1 MSGTRRK
8 PGRLGP
14 YVDGYRSRLLSLGHT
29 PGTVKGQ
36 LRLFGQLGRW
46 MSSEGVAPSELDVAR
61 VEDFLA
67 ARRAQGHARVPTVRS
82 FSALLG
88 YLTDE
93 HVIAL
98 DEAVPRDALDGLV
111 VAYRDWLVGDRGLA
125 PLTVLRY
132 EKLARRFLGQ
142 RAGEEDASR
151 LVEGLTGADVVAFL
165 LQESARVS
173 VGAVKGRVTELR
185 SLLRFL
191 YLRRLTPVAL
201 AAAVPAVAGW
211 HDTGVP
217 AGLAAADVQRLLD
230 SCDLTDPSGIR
241 DLSMLLLVAR
251 LGLRSVE
258 VARLELGDID
268 WRGGQIV
275 VRGKAGRRDCL
286 PLPCDVGEALTVYL
300 SVARPVTPIRQ
311 VFLACKA
318 PLRAIR
324 PDLVSDV
331 TRRACDRAG
340 LPRVGAHRLR
350 HALATEML
358 RRGATLVAVSQVL
371 RHRDLA
377 TTAVYA
383 KVDLGALRD
392 VAQPWPGAAR

>member
-29 PGTVKGQ
+29 PGTVRGQ
-36 LRLFGQLGRW
+36 LKLLGQLGRW
-46 MSSEGVAPSELDVAR
+46 MSCEGVEPSQVSAAR
-61 VEDFLA
+61 VEAFLA
-67 ARRAQGHARVPTVRS
+67 ARRAEGHRRVPTMRS
-82 FSALLG
+82 FSVLLE

-93 HVIAL
+93 HVIAP
-98 DEAVPRDALDGLV
+98 DDAVPFNALDGLL

-132 EKLARRFLGQ
+132 EKLAYRFLQQ
-142 RAGEEDASR
+142 RAAVDGSGCV
-151 LVEGLTGADVVAFL
+151 LLTAADVTGFL

-173 VGAVKGRVTELR
+173 VGAAKGRVTELR

-191 YLRRLTPVAL
+191 YLKGLTPVAL
-201 AAAVPAVAGW
+201 AAAVPPVAGW

-217 AGLAAADVQRLLD
+217 AGLAAAEVTRLLD
-230 SCDLTDPSGIR
+230 SCDRTDPGGIR
-241 DLSMLLLVAR
+241 DVAILLLVAR

-268 WRGGQIV
+268 WRAGQIV
-275 VRGKAGRRDCL
+275 VRGKGGRRDRL

-300 SVARPVTPIRQ
+300 SQARPATPIRR
-311 VFLACKA
+311 VFLARKA

-350 HALATEML
+350 HALASELL

-377 TTAVYA
+377 TTAIYA
-383 KVDLGALRD
+383 KVDLGALRQ
-392 VAQPWPGAAR
+392 VAQPWPRADQ